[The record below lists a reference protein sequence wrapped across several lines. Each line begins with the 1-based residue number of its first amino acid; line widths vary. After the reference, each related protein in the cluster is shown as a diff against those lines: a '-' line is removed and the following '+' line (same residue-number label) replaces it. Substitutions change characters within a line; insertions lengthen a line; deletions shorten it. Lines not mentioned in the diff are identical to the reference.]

1 MYNTNLQFEIR
12 EVASWASESGEAY
25 PNMSDGEVLDEVIQ
39 RLEILAN
46 LKAKSEV
53 PNLRAFKV
61 TFLSPTK
68 HRGARVKIVD
78 ILTKSRKDVSDAWA
92 KMRHTIVL
100 PYDYGIGSIQEQAIE
115 HMACIPRLSVV
126 AQTQV
131 GDDEYIILS
140 DSWSDGPHRRYVD
153 LDGVALD
160 EHEEK

>member
-1 MYNTNLQFEIR
+1 MDSIRHTAELYVSISPQFTTTT
-12 EVASWASESGEAY
+12 
-25 PNMSDGEVLDEVIQ
+25 PNPIPM
-39 RLEILAN
+39 
-46 LKAKSEV
+46 SEV
-53 PNLRAFKV
+53 QNFRAFKV
-61 TFLSPTK
+61 TFLSPTN

-78 ILTKSRKDVSDAWA
+78 VMTKRYKNVNDAWS

-115 HMACIPRLSVV
+115 HMACIPGLSVV

-131 GDDEYIILS
+131 GDGEYIILS
-140 DSWSDGPHRRYVD
+140 DSWSDGPHRRFVD

>member
-1 MYNTNLQFEIR
+1 
-12 EVASWASESGEAY
+12 
-25 PNMSDGEVLDEVIQ
+25 MS
-39 RLEILAN
+39 
-46 LKAKSEV
+46 KV

-61 TFLSPTK
+61 TFLSPTN

-78 ILTKSRKDVSDAWA
+78 ILTKRYKDTSDAWS

-115 HMACIPRLSVV
+115 HMKSVGLSVV
-126 AQTQV
+126 AETLV
-131 GDDEYIILS
+131 GDDEYVILS
-140 DSWSDGPHRRYVD
+140 DSWNAEWRD